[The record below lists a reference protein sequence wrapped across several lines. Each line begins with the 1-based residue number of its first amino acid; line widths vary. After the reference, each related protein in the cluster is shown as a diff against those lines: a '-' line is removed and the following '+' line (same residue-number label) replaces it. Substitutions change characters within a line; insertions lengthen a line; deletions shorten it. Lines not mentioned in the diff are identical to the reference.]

1 MFLCLIRPNF
11 YQFRQK
17 YVFLGDVEK
26 TDMIQKNN
34 PNTYTVNSRPQPNEV
49 LNLPQWRSTDKVAG
63 LIFGSLYF

>member
-1 MFLCLIRPNF
+1 M
-11 YQFRQK
+11 
-17 YVFLGDVEK
+17 FLGDVEK